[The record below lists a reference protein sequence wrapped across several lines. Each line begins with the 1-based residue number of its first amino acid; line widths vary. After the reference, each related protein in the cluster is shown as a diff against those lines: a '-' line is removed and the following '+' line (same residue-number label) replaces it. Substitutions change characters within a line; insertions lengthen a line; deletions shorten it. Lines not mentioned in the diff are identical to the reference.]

1 MRVWVNICASNNAWS
16 SGVTPAHLAKFAAE
30 KPVVPVF
37 DLSDQA
43 LIGATAGD
51 YDLRL
56 DGAELWA
63 ALEVN
68 RIPGGKW
75 HGESLITKEADG
87 SAVLRM
93 VTLTTL
99 PRGAVAA
106 LIAQRHP
113 GRVGSL

>member
-1 MRVWVNICASNNAWS
+1 MRIWVNICASNNAWS
-16 SGVTPAHLAKFAAE
+16 SGVTPALLARFAFEA
-30 KPVVPVF
+30 PVVPVF

-43 LIGATAGD
+43 LIGATVEYEVRAQGT
-51 YDLRL
+51 
-56 DGAELWA
+56 ELWA
-63 ALEVN
+63 ALELN

-93 VTLTTL
+93 VTLTTM

-113 GRVGSL
+113 GKVGSL